1 VLFTGKGG
9 VGKTTS
15 AAATAVRAARDGQR
29 TLVLSTDPAH
39 SLGDALDTLLG
50 PEPTPVA
57 PLLDGLQIDT
67 QRRFEQ
73 SWDQIRGYLTTI
85 LTRGGLD
92 DVTADELVVLPGAQ
106 EVLALLEVREQAVSG
121 DYDVIIV
128 DCAPTAETL
137 RLLALPEALRWYF
150 DRLYPAH
157 RRLARSVRPL
167 LSRGMLPDD
176 DVLGAVERLYE
187 QLAAVQALLTDPA
200 TTSVRLV
207 LTPES
212 VVLAE
217 ARRTFTSLALY
228 GFAVDGVIANRLI
241 PGGGDDPWRN
251 AWVTAQAEQLA
262 EARRSFAGLP
272 VHTVPY
278 LAAEPVG
285 VAALGELA
293 GAMYGEADP
302 FAVAPAEPVLS
313 VVRDGVDGY
322 RLSLVLPL
330 VERGE
335 LRLARSGDELVVT
348 VGGQRRLVALPETLR
363 RCEVAGASLAD
374 GRLTVLFNEPAVV
387 GAETQVSA
395 RSELASP
402 AVANEGLAR

>member
-1 VLFTGKGG
+1 VRVVLFTGKGG

-15 AAATAVRAARDGQR
+15 AAATAVRAAAQGHR

-39 SLGDALDTLLG
+39 SLGDALGIRLG
-50 PEPTPVA
+50 DEPTPVA
-57 PLLDGLQIDT
+57 PRLHGLQIDA
-67 QRRFEQ
+67 QRRFEE
-73 SWDQIRGYLTTI
+73 SWDQIRCYLTTL

-92 DVTADELVVLPGAQ
+92 DVTADELVVLPGAP

-121 DYDVIIV
+121 DFDVIVV

-167 LSRGMLPDD
+167 LSRATAGALPDD
-176 DVLGAVERLYE
+176 GVLAAVERLYS
-187 QLAAVQALLTDPA
+187 QLAAVQGLLTDPA
-200 TTSVRLV
+200 ITSVRLV

-228 GFAVDGVIANRLI
+228 GFAVDGVVANRVI
-241 PGGGDDPWRN
+241 PAGGEDPWRA
-251 AWVTAQAEQLA
+251 AWVGAQAEQLA

-272 VHTVPY
+272 VYPVPY

-285 VAALGELA
+285 LAALGALA
-293 GAMYGEADP
+293 GEIYGDADP
-302 FAVAPAEPVLS
+302 LAVAPAEPALLVA
-313 VVRDGVDGY
+313 RDGGEGF
-322 RLSLVLPL
+322 RLELALPL
-330 VERGE
+330 AERGE
-335 LRLARSGDELVVT
+335 VDLARAGDDLVVT
-348 VGGQRRLVALPETLR
+348 VGGYRRPVALPETLR
-363 RCEVAGASLAD
+363 RCEVTGATLAD
-374 GRLTVLFNEPAVV
+374 GRLTVRFADPA
-387 GAETQVSA
+387 AAME
-395 RSELASP
+395 
-402 AVANEGLAR
+402 VAQ

>member
-1 VLFTGKGG
+1 MRVVLFTGKGG

-15 AAATAVRAARDGQR
+15 AAATAVRAAGDGQR

-57 PLLDGLQIDT
+57 PRLYGLQIDT

-85 LTRGGLD
+85 LTQGGLD
-92 DVTADELVVLPGAQ
+92 GVTADELVVLPGAQ
-106 EVLALLEVREQAVSG
+106 EVLALLEVREQAMSG
-121 DYDVIIV
+121 DYDVIVV

-150 DRLYPAH
+150 DRLYPTH

-167 LSRGMLPDD
+167 LARGAIPDD
-176 DVLGAVERLYE
+176 DVFGAVERLHE

-251 AWVTAQAEQLA
+251 AWVSRAGRA
-262 EARRSFAGLP
+262 ARRGPAQLRWPAPAHRAVPGGRAGRAGGARRAGRRDVRRRRP
-272 VHTVPY
+272 VRGRPRR
-278 LAAEPVG
+278 AG
-285 VAALGELA
+285 V
-293 GAMYGEADP
+293 DRDRRRHRR
-302 FAVAPAEPVLS
+302 VPAEP
-313 VVRDGVDGY
+313 D
-322 RLSLVLPL
+322 
-330 VERGE
+330 
-335 LRLARSGDELVVT
+335 
-348 VGGQRRLVALPETLR
+348 VAP
-363 RCEVAGASLAD
+363 
-374 GRLTVLFNEPAVV
+374 GRT
-387 GAETQVSA
+387 
-395 RSELASP
+395 R
-402 AVANEGLAR
+402 

>member
-1 VLFTGKGG
+1 MRVVLFTGKGG

-15 AAATAVRAARDGQR
+15 AAAAAVRAAAGGLR

-39 SLGDALDTLLG
+39 SLGDALDVALG

-57 PLLDGLQIDT
+57 PNLDGLQVDA
-67 QRRFEQ
+67 QLRFEE
-73 SWDQIRGYLTTI
+73 SWEEIRSYLAT
-85 LTRGGLD
+85 LLVKGGLD

-106 EVLALLEVREQAVSG
+106 EVLALLEVRDQATSG
-121 DYDVIIV
+121 EYDVIVV

-167 LSRGMLPDD
+167 LPGLPGDG
-176 DVLGAVERLYE
+176 VIAAVERLYT
-187 QLAAVQALLTDPA
+187 QLAAVQELLTDPA

-228 GFAVDGVIANRLI
+228 GFAVDGVVANRVI
-241 PGGGDDPWRN
+241 PDGGDDPWRS
-251 AWVTAQAEQLA
+251 AWVAAQATQLA
-262 EARRSFAGLP
+262 EARRSFVDLP
-272 VHTVPY
+272 VRTAPY

-285 VAALGELA
+285 LAALEDLA
-293 GAMYGEADP
+293 TAVYGDSDA
-302 FAVAPAEPVLS
+302 FAVAPTEPALRVS
-313 VVRDGVDGY
+313 RDDDGY
-322 RLSLVLPL
+322 LLSLPLPL
-330 VERGE
+330 VDRADVD
-335 LRLARSGDELVVT
+335 LARSADELVVT
-348 VGGQRRLVALPETLR
+348 VGPHRRLVALPESLR
-363 RCEVAGASLAD
+363 RCDVTGAALVD
-374 GRLTVLFNEPAVV
+374 GRLTVSFAEPDRI
-387 GAETQVSA
+387 E
-395 RSELASP
+395 
-402 AVANEGLAR
+402 VAQ

>member
-1 VLFTGKGG
+1 VRIVLFTGKGG

-15 AAATAVRAARDGQR
+15 AAATAARAAADGHR

-39 SLGDALDTLLG
+39 SLGDALGAPLG

-57 PLLDGLQIDT
+57 PCLHGSQIDA
-67 QRRFEQ
+67 QLRFEE
-73 SWDQIRGYLTTI
+73 SWDQIRGYLAT
-85 LTRGGLD
+85 LLVKGGLD

-121 DYDVIIV
+121 DFDVIVV

-150 DRLYPAH
+150 DRLYPTH

-167 LSRGMLPDD
+167 LGRGALPDD
-176 DVLGAVERLYE
+176 DVLAAVERLYG
-187 QLAAVQALLTDPA
+187 QLAAVQGLLTDPT

-228 GFAVDGVIANRLI
+228 GFAVDGVVANRLI
-241 PGGGDDPWRN
+241 PDGGDDPWRL
-251 AWVTAQAEQLA
+251 AWVAAQTEQLA

-272 VHTVPY
+272 VRTVPY

-285 VAALGELA
+285 LAALAELA
-293 GAMYGEADP
+293 EAMYGDADP
-302 FAVAPAEPVLS
+302 LAVAPAEPALT
-313 VVRDGVDGY
+313 VVRDGDEY
-322 RLSLVLPL
+322 RLSLPLPL

-335 LRLARSGDELVVT
+335 VGLARSADELVVT
-348 VGGQRRLVALPETLR
+348 VGPHRRLVALPESLR
-363 RCEVAGASLAD
+363 RCDVAGATLAD
-374 GRLTVLFNEPAVV
+374 GRLTVLFTE
-387 GAETQVSA
+387 AE
-395 RSELASP
+395 RIE
-402 AVANEGLAR
+402 VAQ

>member
-1 VLFTGKGG
+1 VRIVLFTGKGG

-15 AAATAVRAARDGQR
+15 AAATAVRAAADGHR

-39 SLGDALDTLLG
+39 SLGDALGAPLG

-57 PLLDGLQIDT
+57 PCLHGLQIDA
-67 QRRFEQ
+67 QLRFEE
-73 SWDQIRGYLTTI
+73 SWDQIRGYLAT
-85 LTRGGLD
+85 LLVKGGLD

-121 DYDVIIV
+121 DFDVIVV

-150 DRLYPAH
+150 DRLYPTH

-167 LSRGMLPDD
+167 LGRGALPDE
-176 DVLGAVERLYE
+176 DVLAAVERLYG
-187 QLAAVQALLTDPA
+187 QLAAVQGLLTDPT

-228 GFAVDGVIANRLI
+228 GFAVDGVVANRLI
-241 PGGGDDPWRN
+241 PDGGDDPWRL
-251 AWVTAQAEQLA
+251 AWVAAQTEQLA

-272 VHTVPY
+272 VRTVPY

-285 VAALGELA
+285 LAALAELA
-293 GAMYGEADP
+293 EAMYGDADP
-302 FAVAPAEPVLS
+302 LAVAPAEPALT
-313 VVRDGVDGY
+313 VVRDGDEY
-322 RLSLVLPL
+322 RLSLPLPL

-335 LRLARSGDELVVT
+335 VGLARSADELVVT
-348 VGGQRRLVALPETLR
+348 VGPHRRLVALPESLR
-363 RCEVAGASLAD
+363 RCDVAGAALAD
-374 GRLTVLFNEPAVV
+374 GRLTVLFTE
-387 GAETQVSA
+387 AE
-395 RSELASP
+395 RIE
-402 AVANEGLAR
+402 VAQ

>member
-15 AAATAVRAARDGQR
+15 AAATAVHAAAAGRK
-29 TLVLSTDPAH
+29 TLVISTDPAH
-39 SLGDALDTLLG
+39 SLGDALAVPLG
-50 PEPTPVA
+50 PEPTEAGPG
-57 PLLDGLQIDT
+57 LYGLQIDP
-67 QRRFEQ
+67 QRRFSE
-73 SWDQIRGYLTTI
+73 SWDQIRGYLASL

-92 DVTADELVVLPGAQ
+92 DVTADELVVLPGAE
-106 EVLALLEVREQAVSG
+106 EVLALLEVREQAAG
-121 DYDVIIV
+121 GAFDAIIV

-167 LSRGMLPDD
+167 LSRAGAGALPDD
-176 DVLGAVERLYE
+176 GVLGAVERLYD
-187 QLAAVQALLTDPA
+187 QLAAVQSMLTDPE

-228 GFAVDGVIANRLI
+228 GFAVDGVVANRLI
-241 PGGGDDPWRN
+241 PGGGDDPWRL
-251 AWVTAQAEQLA
+251 AWVAAQAEQLA

-272 VHTVPY
+272 VYPVPY
-278 LAAEPVG
+278 LPAEPVG
-285 VAALGELA
+285 VAALADLA
-293 GAMYGEADP
+293 GTIYGDDDP
-302 FAVAPAEPVLS
+302 LAVAPVEPVLW
-313 VVRDGVDGY
+313 VERDPAGGY
-322 RLSLVLPL
+322 RLSLALPL

-335 LRLARSGDELVVT
+335 VELARSAEDLVVT
-348 VGGQRRLVALPETLR
+348 VGGHRRLIALPETLR
-363 RCEVAGASLAD
+363 RCHVAGASLAD
-374 GRLTVLFNEPAVV
+374 GRLTVRFTDPEA
-387 GAETQVSA
+387 GQ
-395 RSELASP
+395 
-402 AVANEGLAR
+402 

>member
-15 AAATAVRAARDGQR
+15 AAATAVRAAESGLR

-39 SLGDALDTLLG
+39 SLGDALDNPLG

-57 PLLDGLQIDT
+57 PLLDGLQIDA

-73 SWDQIRGYLTTI
+73 SWDQIRGYLAT
-85 LTRGGLD
+85 LLVKGGLD

-106 EVLALLEVREQAVSG
+106 EVLALLEVREQAESG
-121 DYDVIIV
+121 GYDVIVV

-150 DRLYPAH
+150 DRLYPTH
-157 RRLARSVRPL
+157 RRLARTVRPL
-167 LSRGMLPDD
+167 LSRVSAGTLPDD
-176 DVLGAVERLYE
+176 DVLAAVERLYQ
-187 QLAAVQALLTDPA
+187 QLAAVQDLLTDPA

-217 ARRTFTSLALY
+217 ARRTYTSLALY
-228 GFAVDGVIANRLI
+228 GFAVDGVVANRLI
-241 PGGGDDPWRN
+241 PGGGDDPWRA
-251 AWVTAQAEQLA
+251 AWVAAQAERLA

-272 VHTVPY
+272 LYPVPY
-278 LAAEPVG
+278 LPAEPVG
-285 VAALGELA
+285 LVALGELA
-293 GAMYGEADP
+293 TRMYGDADAL
-302 FAVAPAEPVLS
+302 AVAPVEPALR
-313 VVRDGVDGY
+313 VVREPAAGY
-322 RLSLVLPL
+322 RLDLALPL

-335 LRLARSGDELVVT
+335 VGLARAADDLVVT
-348 VGGQRRLVALPETLR
+348 VGGHRRLVALPESLR
-363 RCEVAGASLAD
+363 RCHVVGAALAG
-374 GRLTVLFNEPAVV
+374 GRLTVRFSDPERVERV
-387 GAETQVSA
+387 GMAQ
-395 RSELASP
+395 
-402 AVANEGLAR
+402 